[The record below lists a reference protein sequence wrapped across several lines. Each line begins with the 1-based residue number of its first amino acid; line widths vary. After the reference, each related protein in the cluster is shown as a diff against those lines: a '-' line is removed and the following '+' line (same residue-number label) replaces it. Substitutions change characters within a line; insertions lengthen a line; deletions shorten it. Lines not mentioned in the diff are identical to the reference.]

1 MLTDSANH
9 IAYFTLLALLSLA
22 VWVDM
27 REHRIPNLLSLGGVL
42 AGLLMS
48 AWFHGLDGLLSGLG
62 GMAVGFAIL
71 LPFYLLK
78 GMGAGDVKLM
88 AAVGAFMGP
97 HQVLLAVGLSLAAGS
112 IAGIAMLVFHQGLGQ
127 AMQRY
132 WLTFRGLVTT
142 GSWLYVPPEKHEA
155 AAIRFPYA
163 LAIATGS
170 VAALVYLAGFP
181 AFQLETI

>member
-1 MLTDSANH
+1 
-9 IAYFTLLALLSLA
+9 
-22 VWVDM
+22 
-27 REHRIPNLLSLGGVL
+27 
-42 AGLLMS
+42 
-48 AWFHGLDGLLSGLG
+48 
-62 GMAVGFAIL
+62 
-71 LPFYLLK
+71 
-78 GMGAGDVKLM
+78 
-88 AAVGAFMGP
+88 
-97 HQVLLAVGLSLAAGS
+97 
-112 IAGIAMLVFHQGLGQ
+112 MLVFHQGLGQ